1 MEFKDIELKKLGVVN
16 SKDRAMMMGSLA
28 SYKKESGATCECVCV
43 CVCVCEEGWAGWIVW
58 VWVW

>member
-43 CVCVCEEGWAGWIVW
+43 CEEGSAGWIVW
-58 VWVW
+58 VW